1 MTRNT
6 QAADAVRLP
15 VRGSG
20 FTLVDGDIGRA
31 LEGWRL
37 YLTPGGYVVAY
48 AAGET
53 HLLQHLVLG
62 QALDGSVVDHR
73 NGDKRDNR
81 RANLRH
87 VSQGRNLL
95 NQRPGLRG
103 SRRPFHGISR
113 TNGRWMPF
121 VGRRGRVRYGPQV
134 GQPLLAAFCRD
145 DLVRR
150 VWHANEG
157 VNFPFSVRRQD
168 VAGLLRSSAGRLF
181 GVWFV
186 KRSDGTLRHMTC
198 RTDVAKGTTGGQL
211 AFDPQDRDLL
221 GVYDVQKAAYRFIPL
236 ENVLALKV
244 DGKAFRV
251 VHREDP

>member
-6 QAADAVRLP
+6 QAAEAVRLP
-15 VRGSG
+15 VVGG
-20 FTLVDGDIGRA
+20 AFTLVDPDVARA
-31 LEGWRL
+31 LEARRL
-37 YLTPGGYVVAY
+37 YLHPRGYVVAY
-48 AAGET
+48 AAGQT

-113 TNGRWMPF
+113 TKGRWMAG
-121 VGRRGRVRYGPQV
+121 VSCAGRHQYGTRV

-145 DLVRR
+145 DMVRR
-150 VWHANEG
+150 LWHANEG
-157 VNFPFSVRRQD
+157 VNFPYSVRRQD

-181 GVWFV
+181 SVWFV

-221 GVYDVQKAAYRFIPL
+221 GVYDVHKRAYRFIPL

-251 VHREDP
+251 VHREER